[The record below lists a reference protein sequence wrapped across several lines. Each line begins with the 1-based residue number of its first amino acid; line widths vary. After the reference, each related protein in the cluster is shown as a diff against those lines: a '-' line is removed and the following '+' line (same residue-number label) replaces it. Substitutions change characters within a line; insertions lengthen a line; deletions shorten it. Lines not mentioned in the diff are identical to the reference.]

1 MTTDSIT
8 FNHIL
13 GQGRV
18 NQLGGVFINGRPLPI
33 HVRHAIIAMA
43 KKGVKPCHISRQLKV
58 SHGAVSKILNRY
70 AETGSISPGQ
80 IGGSPRARLT
90 VHAVEKEII
99 IAHEENPHL
108 SAAELRD
115 VLVQKDVCTKGNAP
129 TVPAIKRL
137 IGKKMERKRLSYSID
152 SILGIS
158 IGGSF
163 FHREPFYYGGPF
175 YFSKPLS
182 EGSSIREAFDD
193 DCSKSSSDDED
204 TNDTSS
210 ASSSSARR
218 NRTSFSAEQ
227 LDVLETSFRASTYPD
242 AQAKEH
248 IAKETGLSEEKIMT
262 WFSNRRARCRKNMPI
277 YHQYNTAHGFN
288 GPQTYPAL
296 LPSPMMFLPGYGTS
310 PQLNPLFF
318 QNILQTSPSS
328 TQSSPPSS

>member
-33 HVRHAIIAMA
+33 QVRHAIITMA

-70 AETGSISPGQ
+70 QETGSISPGQ

-90 VHAVEKEII
+90 VQAVEKEIV
-99 IAHEENPHL
+99 IAYEENPHL
-108 SAAELRD
+108 SPAELRD
-115 VLVQKDVCTKGNAP
+115 LLIQKEICTKGNAP

-137 IGKKMERKRLSYSID
+137 IGSKSLGGVMPQTKKMERKRLSYSID

-158 IGGSF
+158 ID
-163 FHREPFYYGGPF
+163 E
-175 YFSKPLS
+175 
-182 EGSSIREAFDD
+182 
-193 DCSKSSSDDED
+193 CSKSSSDDEGD
-204 TNDTSS
+204 SSSTSPTTTNDSS
-210 ASSSSARR
+210 AARR

-227 LDVLETSFRASTYPD
+227 LDILETSFRASTYPD
-242 AQAKEH
+242 GPAREN
-248 IAKETGLSEEKIMT
+248 ISKETGLSEDKIMT

-277 YHQYNTAHGFN
+277 YHQYNVHQGFAA
-288 GPQTYPAL
+288 GTQTPYPTL
-296 LPSPMMFLPGYGTS
+296 LPSMMFLPGYATTS

-318 QNILQTSPSS
+318 QHVLHSSPSS
-328 TQSSPPSS
+328 THSSPPSS

>member
-33 HVRHAIIAMA
+33 QVRHAIITMA

-70 AETGSISPGQ
+70 QETGSISPGQ

-90 VHAVEKEII
+90 VQAVEKEII
-99 IAHEENPHL
+99 IAYEENPHL
-108 SAAELRD
+108 SPAELRD
-115 VLVQKDVCTKGNAP
+115 LLIQKEICTKGNAP

-137 IGKKMERKRLSYSID
+137 IGSKGLGGGVIPQTKKMERKRLSYSID

-158 IGGSF
+158 ID
-163 FHREPFYYGGPF
+163 E
-175 YFSKPLS
+175 
-182 EGSSIREAFDD
+182 
-193 DCSKSSSDDED
+193 CSKSSSDDEGD
-204 TNDTSS
+204 SSSTSPTTTNDSSS
-210 ASSSSARR
+210 AARR

-227 LDVLETSFRASTYPD
+227 LDILETSFRASTYPD
-242 AQAKEH
+242 GPAREN
-248 IAKETGLSEEKIMT
+248 ISKETGLSEDKIMT

-277 YHQYNTAHGFN
+277 YHQYNVHQGFAAAT
-288 GPQTYPAL
+288 QTVSGRGVFDIDILFNYLNIQKMSLESDFPKTR
-296 LPSPMMFLPGYGTS
+296 G
-310 PQLNPLFF
+310 QDNPLFF
-318 QNILQTSPSS
+318 QHVLHSSPSS
-328 TQSSPPSS
+328 THSSPPSS